1 LERRLEALERAAP
14 GLALLTAEEATFV
27 SNVKK
32 LRVAVERGWVL
43 LWQRANAST
52 SSSKTRSSL
61 NSSPSQ
67 YIDGRGSG
75 ADDWGGGS
83 DVSSSGS
90 SSSSSSGSGGNQAGS
105 RAGSRRSGR
114 EVSNVHL
121 DFVADKTSSS
131 ARIVFELMKSGQ
143 LWDKV
148 LPAAVRL

>member
-67 YIDGRGSG
+67 DINGRGSG

-83 DVSSSGS
+83 DVSSS
-90 SSSSSSGSGGNQAGS
+90 SSSGSSGGNQ
-105 RAGSRRSGR
+105 AGSRRSGR

-131 ARIVFELMKSGQ
+131 ARIVFELIKSGQ